1 MRRER
6 EGETNSTMLM
16 NADDDD
22 LHMKVYVN
30 KRKSLDLIELK
41 MSAKMLTAEEKNV
54 VSTAVLS
61 LLICLNQLQ
70 LIYKTNRPKAE
81 KVTPYWLRVA

>member
-22 LHMKVYVN
+22 LHIKVYVN

-81 KVTPYWLRVA
+81 KVTPY